1 MEDHP
6 VKGSHNGLD
15 EHLETHTGVNA
26 MEMQPPTA
34 GMVPMSVSP
43 EQIRF
48 ILELRRKLAQT
59 HVSNGHGRPMRNE
72 STAGAFA
79 YCFFW
84 VTCTCEEWDHIIAD
98 YPEEFLGD
106 YQERMQERAQFGG
119 EH

>member
-6 VKGSHNGLD
+6 VKGSHSGLD
-15 EHLETHTGVNA
+15 AHSETHTGVNA

-59 HVSNGHGRPMRNE
+59 HVSNGHGRPVRNE